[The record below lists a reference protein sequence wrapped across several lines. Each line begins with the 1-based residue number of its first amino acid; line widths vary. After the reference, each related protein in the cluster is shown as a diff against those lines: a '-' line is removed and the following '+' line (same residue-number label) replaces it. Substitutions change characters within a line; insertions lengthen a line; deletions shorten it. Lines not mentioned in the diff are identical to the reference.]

1 MAIIRAVS
9 LLSSITRMRIPV
21 YPSSSCPHSA
31 LSRYNVRRRR
41 RLAYLVRVADMTAG
55 LRGAVNRQGA
65 GASNKHDGLKGWQY
79 LRDE

>member
-1 MAIIRAVS
+1 
-9 LLSSITRMRIPV
+9 
-21 YPSSSCPHSA
+21 
-31 LSRYNVRRRR
+31 
-41 RLAYLVRVADMTAG
+41 MTAG